1 MTFYSQSDVNRQSNA
16 KELSRNI
23 LKFTNVFH
31 KEFTKQ
37 SDLIDYAFEFGD
49 DQKDKLM
56 QGLDKYKTLKNDLGL
71 SKAKL
76 NEYSDKDTKVTLK
89 PVTMLLKLDKGSY
102 QFIAYISASA
112 TLTHIIKWNDTLFDT
127 NVFNECIKECYEQT
141 FFDGDTGYVSVR
153 NLNFTNDFYDVLK
166 RINIEKYTTN
176 FDIGLHENY
185 HSKNSYY
192 ITLDTSFSLGD
203 TSGLGELTASNTNSL
218 IKELIDLNKTA
229 QELDNILRDHGMLDL
244 DRA

>member
-1 MTFYSQSDVNRQSNA
+1 MTFYSQSDVNRQSNT

-37 SDLIDYAFEFGD
+37 SDLIDYAIEFGD

-76 NEYSDKDTKVTLK
+76 NECSDKDTKVTLK

-102 QFIAYISASA
+102 QFIIYISASA
-112 TLTHIIKWNDTLFDT
+112 TLTHIIEWNDTLFDT
-127 NVFNECIKECYEQT
+127 NVFNECFKEYYDQT
-141 FFDGDTGYVSVR
+141 FFDNDTGYASAR
-153 NLNFTNDFYDVLK
+153 SLNFTNDFYDVLK
-166 RINIEKYTTN
+166 QINIEKYTTN

-192 ITLDTSFSLGD
+192 ITIDTSFSLGN
-203 TSGLGELTASNTNSL
+203 TSGLDDLTVSNTHSL
-218 IKELIDLNKTA
+218 IKELIELNKTA
-229 QELDNILRDHGMLDL
+229 QELNNILREHGMLDL

>member
-1 MTFYSQSDVNRQSNA
+1 MTFYSQSDVNRQSNT

-37 SDLIDYAFEFGD
+37 SDLIDYAIEFGD
-49 DQKDKLM
+49 EQKDKLM

-76 NEYSDKDTKVTLK
+76 NECSDKDTKVTLK

-102 QFIAYISASA
+102 QFIIYISASA
-112 TLTHIIKWNDTLFDT
+112 TLTHIIEWNDTLFDT
-127 NVFNECIKECYEQT
+127 NVFNECFKEYYDQT
-141 FFDGDTGYVSVR
+141 FFDNDTGYTSAR
-153 NLNFTNDFYDVLK
+153 SLNFTNDFYDVLK
-166 RINIEKYTTN
+166 QINIEKYTTN
-176 FDIGLHENY
+176 FDIGLHKNY
-185 HSKNSYY
+185 HSKNFYY
-192 ITLDTSFSLGD
+192 VTVDTSFSLGD
-203 TSGLGELTASNTNSL
+203 TSGLGDLTVSNTNSL
-218 IKELIDLNKTA
+218 IKELIELNKTA

-244 DRA
+244 D